1 MVTMDV
7 LWVLFL
13 FSNGTPVLV
22 MNMTFSGDLL
32 NVSLPADYESYP
44 LAYVDGELVPYIMRN
59 GTVTVPVFGPANV
72 SIRYIPKV
80 TVSEGFASIEVGR
93 GRYLMYVESGVLLLD
108 VPHNVTGYRFK
119 DGVLTVMFIGPARVN
134 YTILLNGAVQEAEQA
149 ADAASTVNAPEDA
162 PEPPPTREAA
172 PQDVSPQPSVGDTS
186 AASKGDGGP
195 SMSPSPTGPS
205 TGYLLAVAVAV
216 ASAGMAVAVVRRRR
230 SSGTKLRGV
239 EQKIVEYLSRVGDD
253 YESNIAKIIG
263 EPRATVWR
271 AVRRLEELGVVEVEK
286 RGGANWVRLKRRRPH
301 NL

>member
-1 MVTMDV
+1 MGTMDV

-13 FSNGTPVLV
+13 FSNGTPVLA
-22 MNMTFSGDLL
+22 MNVTFSGDLL

-72 SIRYIPKV
+72 SIRYVPKV
-80 TVSEGFASIEVGR
+80 TVSGGFASIEVGK

-134 YTILLNGAVQEAEQA
+134 YTILLNGTAQEQA
-149 ADAASTVNAPEDA
+149 VNAASTVNASEDA
-162 PEPPPTREAA
+162 PEPPPIHEAP
-172 PQDVSPQPSVGDTS
+172 PQDVSPQPSVDGGNTVP
-186 AASKGDGGP
+186 KGDGVP
-195 SMSPSPTGPS
+195 PMSPSPTGPS

-216 ASAGMAVAVVRRRR
+216 ASAGMAVAIVRRRR

-286 RGGANWVRLKRRRPH
+286 RGGANWVRLRRRRPH